1 MNREPI
7 EDPRPKITPRR
18 PDFGMGDP
26 VVRES
31 KHDMVE
37 YMTEVTRDMKRIMD
51 EHTILMKQLLT
62 VMTSIRDAQQQDRWN
77 QQRYG
82 R

>member
-7 EDPRPKITPRR
+7 EDPRPKIFPRR

-31 KHDMVE
+31 QHDMVE
-37 YMTEVTRDMKRIMD
+37 YLTEVTRDMKRIMD
-51 EHTILMKQLLT
+51 EHTIELKKLVVVL
-62 VMTSIRDAQQQDRWN
+62 TSIRDAQQQDRWN

-82 R
+82 K

>member
-1 MNREPI
+1 MNREQLP
-7 EDPRPKITPRR
+7 DTRR

-31 KHDMVE
+31 QHDMVE

-51 EHTILMKQLLT
+51 EHTIELKKLVVVL
-62 VMTSIRDAQQQDRWN
+62 TSIRDAQQQDRWN
-77 QQRYG
+77 NQG
-82 R
+82 RR

>member
-1 MNREPI
+1 MNREPLP
-7 EDPRPKITPRR
+7 DTRR

-31 KHDMVE
+31 QHDMVE

-51 EHTILMKQLLT
+51 EHTIELKKLVVVL
-62 VMTSIRDAQQQDRWN
+62 TSIRDAQQQDRWN
-77 QQRYG
+77 NQG
-82 R
+82 RR

>member
-1 MNREPI
+1 MNREPLP
-7 EDPRPKITPRR
+7 DSRR

-37 YMTEVTRDMKRIMD
+37 YLTEVTRDMKRMMD
-51 EHTILMKQLLT
+51 EHTIELKKLVVVLT
-62 VMTSIRDAQQQDRWN
+62 SMRDMQVQEQRIR
-77 QQRYG
+77 QRYG
-82 R
+82 K

>member
-7 EDPRPKITPRR
+7 EDPRPKIIHRR

-37 YMTEVTRDMKRIMD
+37 YLTEVTRDMKRIMD
-51 EHTILMKQLLT
+51 EHTIELKKRVVVL
-62 VMTSIRDAQQQDRWN
+62 TSIRDAQQQDRWN
-77 QQRYG
+77 NQG
-82 R
+82 RR

>member
-1 MNREPI
+1 MNREPLP
-7 EDPRPKITPRR
+7 DSRR

>member
-7 EDPRPKITPRR
+7 PDTRR

-31 KHDMVE
+31 QHDMVE
-37 YMTEVTRDMKRIMD
+37 YLTEVTRDMKRIMD
-51 EHTILMKQLLT
+51 EHTIELKKLVVVL
-62 VMTSIRDAQQQDRWN
+62 TSIRDAQQQDRWN
-77 QQRYG
+77 NQG
-82 R
+82 RR